1 MPIVLVTGGSRGI
14 GAAVCRLAA
23 RDGWD
28 VSVNYTSDASAA
40 AEVVAV
46 VEAAGRRAVAI
57 KADVSDPAEVELLF
71 EETEKALGPI
81 DGLVNSAGITGLVS
95 PLAEARAETIARTM
109 DINVN
114 GTLYCCR
121 EAARRMSTRGG
132 AIVNLSSAAAN
143 LGSPGEFVWYAASKG
158 AVDSLTIGLSKELGP
173 QGIRVNAVAPGLIET
188 DIHASAGAP
197 ERVARLVPLVP
208 LGRSGS
214 AEETAEPIVWLLSP
228 AASYVTGSVIRVA
241 GGR

>member
-1 MPIVLVTGGSRGI
+1 
-14 GAAVCRLAA
+14 
-23 RDGWD
+23 
-28 VSVNYTSDASAA
+28 
-40 AEVVAV
+40 
-46 VEAAGRRAVAI
+46 
-57 KADVSDPAEVELLF
+57 
-71 EETEKALGPI
+71 
-81 DGLVNSAGITGLVS
+81 
-95 PLAEARAETIARTM
+95 M

-228 AASYVTGSVIRVA
+228 AASYVTGAVIRVA